1 MSSVEWPAFL
11 LNHPGHTLL
20 PSHHSW
26 WAQWALQDWYVA
38 RHHPTSSWSALQS
51 TCCLLPGLPHLIPLG
66 SEFCV
71 PPKSV
76 CWSPS
81 PSAMASQAGA
91 FAGWLGQAGGALM
104 NGICV
109 LAKRP
114 REPLP
119 LHPWGCRERK
129 AASGEVGPHQTPST
143 LILNM
148 PTSRT
153 VGNKCLFFPGHGV

>member
-20 PSHHSW
+20 PSHHNW
-26 WAQWALQDWYVA
+26 WAQWVLQDWYVA
-38 RHHPTSSWSALQS
+38 RRHPTSPWSALQS
-51 TCCLLPGLPHLIPLG
+51 ACCLLPGLPHLIPLG

-91 FAGWLGQAGGALM
+91 FAGWLGRAGGALM
-104 NGICV
+104 DGICV
-109 LAKRP
+109 LSKETQRAAAPSPMRMQG
-114 REPLP
+114 EE
-119 LHPWGCRERK
+119 GCQWR
-129 AASGEVGPHQTPST
+129 SGPHQTPST

-153 VGNKCLFFPGHGV
+153 VGNKCPFFLGHGV